1 MFDVCELTI
10 IRVRILGF
18 QFVFRIMVSTDA
30 KKFFTYSSTNLQ
42 KDVTEFK
49 GHMDA
54 SVGMENFCESAAF
67 IEG

>member
-1 MFDVCELTI
+1 
-10 IRVRILGF
+10 
-18 QFVFRIMVSTDA
+18 MVSTDA